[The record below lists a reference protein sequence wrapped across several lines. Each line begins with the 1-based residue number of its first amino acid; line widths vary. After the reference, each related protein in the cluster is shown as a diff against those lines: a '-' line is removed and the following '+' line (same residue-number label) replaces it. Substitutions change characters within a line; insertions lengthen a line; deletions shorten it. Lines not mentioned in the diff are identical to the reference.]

1 MADVTTEGDLIKG
14 IGGLEFDN
22 PILTEGGRGFGERY
36 GNWASMKDAA
46 RGKQGNVKKAAQATG
61 KNPVMAFTTMAED
74 SPNFST
80 MPVEIAI
87 EAFDKNLPSR
97 RTIKDFN
104 RRVVTDSKGKGK
116 GFKGIDTLEGR
127 MQLLDPNNGEL
138 RKLVMNIMTQPGFQ
152 GQGMP
157 DIDLLRDALI
167 EPELRGMPAGMSG
180 SLYLRGLP
188 GSEIY
193 EGAPHRT
200 YSHVIPGQF
209 LGRGKLLPYDQL
221 FPDVARN
228 IAHMSRVEALGS
240 LRQKHHWQPVTDE
253 VLENL
258 YGK

>member
-1 MADVTTEGDLIKG
+1 
-14 IGGLEFDN
+14 
-22 PILTEGGRGFGERY
+22 
-36 GNWASMKDAA
+36 
-46 RGKQGNVKKAAQATG
+46 
-61 KNPVMAFTTMAED
+61 MAFTTMAED

-228 IAHMSRVEALGS
+228 IAHMSRSEALGS